1 MSFQFKSKSHS
12 VQLQV
17 LPEHVFNVLM
27 VTMPKTE
34 AVFLFQFFVVENI
47 TNKQD
52 NVQDVLMDISFK
64 EENVF
69 TQPLESI
76 QLVKN
81 TLQVDFVINVLWVTT
96 FLTTDVPKL
105 TISVQ
110 SLITQDQFVLNVII
124 KLLKAPDVLET
135 RNY

>member
-1 MSFQFKSKSHS
+1 
-12 VQLQV
+12 
-17 LPEHVFNVLM
+17 M
-27 VTMPKTE
+27 VTMPKME
-34 AVFLFQFFVVENI
+34 AAFLFQFFVVENI

-96 FLTTDVPKL
+96 FLTTDVPKS